1 MKKNLFGFT
10 LPELLIVLTIL
21 ASLFGLTSINLL
33 NAYHKNTLGTSVTT
47 LVNDLKHQQLKA
59 MTGDTEGQASA
70 NDYGI
75 YFPPDGSSYILFQ
88 GNSYSES
95 NPANFSINLN
105 NDLRFS
111 SILVQNS
118 QIISAKGSGEFS
130 NYNTNFDN
138 ITLQNVR
145 TDETKT
151 IRINQLG
158 NIINIY

>member
-1 MKKNLFGFT
+1 M
-10 LPELLIVLTIL
+10 TIL

-59 MTGDTEGQASA
+59 MIGDTEGQTSA

-75 YFPPDGSSYILFQ
+75 YFSPDGLSYTLFQ
-88 GNSYSES
+88 GNSFSEADPS
-95 NPANFSINLN
+95 NFSINLN
-105 NDLRFS
+105 SDLQFS
-111 SILVQNS
+111 SVFVQNS
-118 QIISAKGSGEFS
+118 QIIFAKGSGEFS
-130 NYNTNFDN
+130 NYNVNFDN

-151 IRINQLG
+151 IRVNQLG
-158 NIINIY
+158 TIINIY